1 MPEIHYDRNV
11 LSSFLLGHL
20 DPGETREVVRHL
32 LAGCEPCREIAES
45 IWDHNGCNGYDAC
58 VDEPSAVEPIAFDSN
73 LDLETVFERVRSR
86 ELALEREKSG
96 APLLCEEL
104 LKHPAPRQLMLVRNS
119 ARFQTWG
126 VCESLLDLS
135 FDARFHD
142 VDRTEQ
148 LAALAVAVAEELP
161 EDGYGETLVADL
173 RARAWAHLGNAQRI
187 RGDYRNADESLQI
200 AQGFLEL
207 GTGDPLEL
215 ATLLSFFTTLRSFQG
230 RYDEAARFS
239 DRVIA
244 IYERAGDRHWTGAT
258 MAEKGAA
265 LDSLGRPNEAIP
277 LLRQALEMMDP
288 SLDPRRILAAR
299 HNLIYALQGAG
310 EMEEALALLGE
321 TKPLYVQLGDRLSLL
336 RLRRLEGQIAI
347 KTGHTALAEA
357 AFLEARNGFIAAGI
371 GLEAAE
377 IALELA
383 GLYLSQ
389 ARTVETRELAS
400 QLLPIF
406 QAVDLHE
413 EAAAALLVFQRAAQ
427 AEVATVELARE
438 ILAYFEQAKDDP
450 ELAYRPSARFASLV

>member
-1 MPEIHYDRNV
+1 MPEVHYDRNV

-32 LAGCEPCREIAES
+32 LTGCESCRQIAEF
-45 IWDHNGCNGYDAC
+45 IWDHHGCNGC
-58 VDEPSAVEPIAFDSN
+58 DERSAAASAVEPIAFDSN

-86 ELALEREKSG
+86 ELALEREKSA

-104 LKHPAPRQLMLVRNS
+104 LQHPAPRQLMLVRNS

-142 VDRTEQ
+142 ADRTEQ
-148 LAALAVAVAEELP
+148 LAALAVAVTEELP
-161 EDGYGETLVADL
+161 ENCYGESLVADL

-187 RGDYRNADESLQI
+187 RGDFRNAEESLQI

-215 ATLLSFFTTLRSFQG
+215 ATLLSFYASLRSSQG

-239 DRVIA
+239 DRIIA
-244 IYERAGDRHWTGAT
+244 IYERAGDRHWTGVT
-258 MAEKGAA
+258 MAEKGLA
-265 LDSLGRPNEAIP
+265 LDALGRPHEAIRV
-277 LLRQALEMMDP
+277 LRQALDLMDP
-288 SLDPRRILAAR
+288 SLDPRGILATR
-299 HNLIYALQGAG
+299 HNLIYALQDTG
-310 EMEEALALLGE
+310 ELDEALELLSD
-321 TKPLYVQLGDRLSLL
+321 TKPLYVQLGDRLNLL
-336 RLRRLEGQIAI
+336 RLRRLEGQIAK

-357 AFLEARNGFIAAGI
+357 AFLEARNGFIAARL
-371 GLEAAE
+371 GLEAAG

-383 GLYLSQ
+383 ALYLSQ
-389 ARTVETRELAS
+389 GRTVETRELAS
-400 QLLPIF
+400 QLLPVF
-406 QAVDLHE
+406 QAADLHD
-413 EAAAALLVFQRAAQ
+413 EALAALLVFQRAAQ